1 MPAVRNANALKSAAV
16 TASVVTDT
24 NGAQR
29 LAFSSNSAAFQVGAA
44 NKTANA
50 LLGNFKIAGQPEG
63 AAVAATVTGGTVA
76 TAAGTGTVALKVI
89 ANGVEQTLSV
99 DITGA
104 TAQLKVD
111 AINTAL
117 DGAATATG
125 LHATLDGTPATMS
138 YSPARPAKALRL
150 RPPAIRP
157 MRWGWASGAAASPA
171 RRQYYGWRYLRR
183 HRRRNER
190 GLCVLGQRRRCHPGQ
205 HKCQ

>member
-1 MPAVRNANALKSAAV
+1 M

-29 LAFSSNSAAFQVGAA
+29 LAFSSNSAAFQVGAG
-44 NKTANA
+44 NKTANS

-125 LHATLDGTPATMS
+125 LHATLDGTPSNNVVFTGTAGESFKVATS
-138 YSPARPAKALRL
+138 GDSTNALG
-150 RPPAIRP
+150 
-157 MRWGWASGAAASPA
+157 MGKWSGGFAGTLP
-171 RRQYYGWRYLRR
+171 
-183 HRRRNER
+183 
-190 GLCVLGQRRRCHPGQ
+190 
-205 HKCQ
+205 